1 MLTSMCFTQLKT
13 QFVLTLLPLQESKTL
28 QGLYSSA
35 EELTNTPVE
44 SKVQLLMSVKLN
56 NL

>member
-1 MLTSMCFTQLKT
+1 MCFTQLKI

-28 QGLYSSA
+28 QELYSSA
-35 EELTNTPVE
+35 EELKNRPVE
-44 SKVQLLMSVKLN
+44 SRAQILMSVKLN